1 MPYKY
6 VPVAK
11 EDTYK
16 LIDAAQN
23 GDRRARDLIVDQNI
37 GLVKNLAMRYASGY
51 YEPEDLM
58 QVGFVGL
65 VKAID
70 RFDTGYNVMFSTYAV
85 PMIMGEI
92 KRYIRDDGKIKIG
105 RQMKTEM
112 KNLKKLQQEYYH
124 KHGVSPRVSWLADKM
139 EISREHVLE
148 ILEAIESL
156 SSIESLDNEA
166 IPEGMHGGEYVDEEA
181 QNVDLID
188 LKTAIRDLE
197 GERIRPARVRELW
210 RDGSKA
216 ALSVTI
222 HEGKN
227 RQIRRMW
234 RQAGLAV
241 RRLQRVREH
250 TLTLGDLP
258 VGQWRYLTQQ
268 ELRDLEG
275 SEKS

>member
-1 MPYKY
+1 
-6 VPVAK
+6 
-11 EDTYK
+11 
-16 LIDAAQN
+16 
-23 GDRRARDLIVDQNI
+23 
-37 GLVKNLAMRYASGY
+37 
-51 YEPEDLM
+51 M

-139 EISREHVLE
+139 GISREHVLE

-197 GERIRPARVRELW
+197 ERE
-210 RDGSKA
+210 
-216 ALSVTI
+216 
-222 HEGKN
+222 
-227 RQIRRMW
+227 RQIIV
-234 RQAGLAV
+234 L
-241 RRLQRVREH
+241 
-250 TLTLGDLP
+250 
-258 VGQWRYLTQQ
+258 RYFKDMTQQ
-268 ELRDLEG
+268 QIAGILGISQGSGLTHREESAGADAGEDDGVGVRDASAGRQGFGAWDSSAGRQG
-275 SEKS
+275 SIALCSVGRRPRFYLHYEFPDRKLFDLIGN